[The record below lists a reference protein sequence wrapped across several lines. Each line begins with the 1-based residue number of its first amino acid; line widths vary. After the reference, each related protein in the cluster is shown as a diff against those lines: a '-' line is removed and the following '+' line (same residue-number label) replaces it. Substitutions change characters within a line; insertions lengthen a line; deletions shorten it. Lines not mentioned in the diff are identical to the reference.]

1 MAWTTRCPLK
11 TDRPVAGGAGL
22 VRLAVLALLWGSS
35 FLWIKL
41 GLRGFSPTQ
50 LTFARLLL
58 GALVLIPIV
67 VFQGQ
72 RIPRQRSVWGHIF
85 VAALVANAIP
95 YLLFAVAEQQIGS
108 NIAGVINSTTPLWT
122 LLLGFL
128 VGIDRHVTA
137 PKAAGFGLGFLGV
150 VVMFGPWDSAGEV
163 ASWGGLACLAAA
175 LSYAIS
181 YLYMGRYLTNR
192 GISPLMLSAS
202 QLTAATLILTC
213 VMTATGREHVAW
225 RADALIGVLVLG
237 ILGTGAA
244 YVLNYRIIQDD
255 GPAIASTVTYLLPI
269 VAVILGWAVLQETV
283 TIAVILGVALV
294 LVGIAL
300 TRRKPA

>member
-1 MAWTTRCPLK
+1 MK
-11 TDRPVAGGAGL
+11 TDRPAVGSAGL
-22 VRLAVLALLWGSS
+22 VRLAALSLLWGSS

-41 GLRGFSPTQ
+41 GLRGFNPTQ
-50 LTFARLLL
+50 LTFVRLLL
-58 GALVLIPIV
+58 GALVLIPV
-67 VFQGQ
+67 VLFRRQP
-72 RIPRQRSVWGHIF
+72 IPRQWSAWGHIF

-108 NIAGVINSTTPLWT
+108 NVAGVINATTPLWT

-128 VGIDRHVTA
+128 IGVDRHVTA

-150 VVMFGPWDSAGEV
+150 VVMFGPWDTAGEV

-192 GISPLMLSAS
+192 GMSPLMLSAG
-202 QLTAATLILTC
+202 QLTAAALILAC
-213 VMTATGREHVAW
+213 VMTVTGREHVTW
-225 RADALIGVLVLG
+225 RVDALAGALVLG

-244 YVLNYRIIQDD
+244 YVLNYRLIQDD

-283 TIAVILGVALV
+283 TVTVVLGVALV
-294 LVGIAL
+294 LVGVAL